1 MSQEKSAEEIV
12 LTQLTEFIGILSRD
26 LEQTIHKVNDM
37 TEANYILGERIEKMT
52 ESLEDIKEKL

>member
-1 MSQEKSAEEIV
+1 MEKEKSAEEIV
-12 LTQLTEFIGILSRD
+12 LTQLTDFIGILSRD

>member
-1 MSQEKSAEEIV
+1 MTQEKSAEEIV
-12 LTQLTEFIGILSRD
+12 LTQLTDFIGILSRD